1 MADLDKNRVECEKAC
16 RKIEVPTEQEL
27 KALNALRAIKTQ
39 VRDLKSRIL
48 DLTED
53 HGREKGQEIKM
64 LENQLATL
72 KEEWIAW
79 EGKRREAARLRMI
92 MLGHEDPS

>member
-1 MADLDKNRVECEKAC
+1 MADLDDNRMECEKAC
-16 RKIEVPTEQEL
+16 RKIEVPTDEEL

-39 VRDLKSRIL
+39 VRDLKSRIY

-53 HGREKGQEIKM
+53 HGHEKGQEIKT
-64 LENQLATL
+64 LENQLASL

-79 EGKRREAARLRMI
+79 EGKRKEAARIRMI